1 MVISKDSRVII
12 IGGGLAGSEAAWQLA
27 RWGIKCTLFEMK
39 PKKFSPAHKVPELA
53 ELVCSNSLRSDLLT
67 SAIGLLKEEL
77 RRAGSLIMEAADK
90 TRVPAGKA
98 HAVDRK
104 LFSKFITEKIESEP
118 LIDIIREEV
127 KEIPD
132 ENFCIVAT
140 GPLSSKNIVE
150 NLKKLIGDDFLSFY
164 DAISPIIAADSI
176 DYSIV
181 FRQSR
186 YSPPGEGDYLNCP
199 LTKDE
204 YENFVNELL
213 KGEKVPLKTF
223 ESPKYFEGCLP
234 VEVMTERGI
243 DTLRYGPMKPVGLI
257 DPRTGKQPYAV
268 VQLRAEN
275 REETMF
281 NMVGFQTKLKWPEQK
296 RIFRMI
302 PGLKYA
308 EFIRYGSIHRNTFV
322 CAPKVLNPD
331 LSLKVKPTCH
341 LAGQITG
348 VEGYVESTAMGFL
361 AGINIARK
369 LLGKKPVLPPKET
382 AHGALI
388 SHLTNA
394 NSKNFQPMNVNF
406 GLFPRL
412 NKKVPKK
419 ERGALYA
426 KRALSAWD
434 EFLKTINQ

>member
-1 MVISKDSRVII
+1 MKDNRVIV
-12 IGGGLAGSEAAWQLA
+12 IGAGLAGSEAAWQLA
-27 RWGIKCTLFEMK
+27 RRKIKCTLFEMK
-39 PKKFSPAHKVPELA
+39 PGKFSPAHKVPELA
-53 ELVCSNSLRSDLLT
+53 ELVCSNSLRSDALT

-77 RRAGSLIMEAADK
+77 RRAGSLIMDAAER

-118 LIDIIREEV
+118 LIDLIREEA

-132 ENFCIVAT
+132 DSYCIIAT
-140 GPLSSKNIVE
+140 GPLSSENIIE
-150 NLKKLIGDDFLSFY
+150 NLKRLIGEDFLSFY

-186 YSPPGEGDYLNCP
+186 YCPPGQGDYLNCP
-199 LTKDE
+199 LTKRE
-204 YENFVNELL
+204 YENLVRELL
-213 KGEKVPLKTF
+213 RGEKVPLKAF

-234 VEVMTERGI
+234 VEVMAERGI
-243 DTLRYGPMKPVGLI
+243 DTLRYGPMKPVGLV
-257 DPRTGKQPYAV
+257 DPGTEEQPHAV

-302 PGLKYA
+302 PGLENA
-308 EFIRYGSIHRNTFV
+308 EFVRYGSIHRNTFV
-322 CAPKVLNPD
+322 CAPRVLNPD
-331 LSLKVKPTCH
+331 LSLKAQPACH

-361 AGINIARK
+361 AGINAARK
-369 LLGKKPVLPPKET
+369 LLGKKPALPPRET
-382 AHGALI
+382 AHGALV
-388 SHLTNA
+388 SHLSNA
-394 NSKNFQPMNVNF
+394 SPKGFQPMNVNF

-412 NKKVPKK
+412 NRKVPRK
-419 ERGALYA
+419 ERGSLYA
-426 KRALSAWD
+426 KRALAAWD
-434 EFLKTINQ
+434 DFLEVIGQ